1 MNTNRTALTIGTLAA
16 IGFSGTAL
24 ACDPA
29 DFDLSGHVGLED
41 LAGYLTAY
49 LAGDKSADTNAD
61 GRVMVQDLF
70 DFVGNWIA
78 RYIEESQASTPIG
91 KSIKIPLDDT
101 MPRAD
106 SRSVW
111 AVGVGPQTDT
121 NP

>member
-16 IGFSGTAL
+16 LGLSGPAL

-29 DFDLSGHVGLED
+29 DFDMSGHVGLED
-41 LAGYLTAY
+41 LAGYLTAF

-61 GRVMVQDLF
+61 GKVLLQDLY
-70 DFVGNWIA
+70 DFVGNWIT
-78 RYIEESQASTPIG
+78 RYIEESRGSTPID
-91 KSIKIPLDDT
+91 KSIKIPVEDT

-111 AVGVGPQTDT
+111 AIGVDPRTHAH
-121 NP
+121 P